1 MISFTIPVPGQTH
14 AHESIAVS
22 HQRDPERLDL
32 VVNDPIRYRA
42 VPVLV
47 YLPPY
52 QSPAPVVLFCHGLG
66 GSRTDNAYLGQHW
79 AAHGY
84 MAVFVQHP
92 GSDVSVWKDAVP
104 DERITA
110 MKRAASPQNFML
122 RLKDISV
129 VLDQLEDWNT
139 TDGHALHGRMDLN
152 RIGMSG
158 HSFGAMTTQAVS
170 GQKKIYGNTS
180 FTDSRIKA
188 SIIFSPSSPR
198 GEDPKQIFD
207 DVKIPWMLMTGTN
220 DIAPIGTV
228 DMASRLSVFPALPPG
243 GKYELVLYGA
253 EHSDFSN
260 RSVSKTAKETTP
272 HLHRAI
278 VALSTNFWD
287 TWLCKDVSAT
297 TWLHGDGPNSMLKK
311 KDRWQ
316 WK

>member
-1 MISFTIPVPGQTH
+1 
-14 AHESIAVS
+14 
-22 HQRDPERLDL
+22 
-32 VVNDPIRYRA
+32 
-42 VPVLV
+42 
-47 YLPPY
+47 
-52 QSPAPVVLFCHGLG
+52 
-66 GSRTDNAYLGQHW
+66 
-79 AAHGY
+79 
-84 MAVFVQHP
+84 VFVQHP
-92 GSDVSVWKDAVP
+92 GSDASVWKGKP
-104 DERITA
+104 IGKRITA
-110 MKRAASPQNFML
+110 MKGAASPQNFML
-122 RLKDISV
+122 RLKDIPV

-139 TDGHALHGRMDLN
+139 ADGHALHGRMDLN

-158 HSFGAMTTQAVS
+158 HSFGAMTTQAIS

-180 FTDSRIKA
+180 FTDSRINA
-188 SIIFSPSSPR
+188 AIIFSPSSPR
-198 GEDPKQIFD
+198 GEDPKQIFG
-207 DVKIPWMLMTGTN
+207 DVKIPWMLMTGTK

-260 RSVSKTAKETTP
+260 HSVSKTAKETTP

-287 TWLCKDVSAT
+287 TWLRKDVSARA
-297 TWLHGDGPNSMLKK
+297 WLHGDGPNSILKK